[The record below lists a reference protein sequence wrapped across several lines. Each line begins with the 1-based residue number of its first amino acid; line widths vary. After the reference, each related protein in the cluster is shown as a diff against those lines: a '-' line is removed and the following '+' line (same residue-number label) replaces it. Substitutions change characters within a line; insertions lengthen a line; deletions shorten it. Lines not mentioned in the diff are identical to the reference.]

1 MISDRVLFDLSLG
14 LGWPPRTVL
23 NAYP

>member
-23 NAYP
+23 NAYR

>member
-1 MISDRVLFDLSLG
+1 MISDRVLFDLSSG
-14 LGWPPRTVL
+14 LGWPRRTVL